1 MSAGTIDI
9 AAPIDEVF
17 ALFADY
23 ARHAEWQT
31 EMRWSAMLTPGPV
44 RAGSHGY
51 EVRRMLGRDV
61 RVGFEV
67 VEHDPPVRS
76 MFRTVVGPLRI
87 TGGATFERIAPDAT
101 RMRFVLDAT
110 GIPGAG
116 WVARAL
122 GRRVPEHLDR
132 FRALAES

>member
-1 MSAGTIDI
+1 MSADTIDI

-23 ARHAEWQT
+23 GRHAEWQT
-31 EMRWSAMLTPGPV
+31 EMRRSAMLTPGPV

-51 EVRRMLGRDV
+51 EMRRMLGRDV

-76 MFRTVVGPLRI
+76 MFRN
-87 TGGATFERIAPDAT
+87 
-101 RMRFVLDAT
+101 
-110 GIPGAG
+110 
-116 WVARAL
+116 
-122 GRRVPEHLDR
+122 
-132 FRALAES
+132 AES